1 MDIKRVRLLVVM
13 DGSEASERALRYVT
27 RVVGGRRN
35 FRVCLMYALPP
46 MPPALLEFGGARR
59 PGEQESLEEALRRR
73 QRQWVVEAKRQA
85 KPALDRARGILR
97 KAGMAP
103 GRLAAK
109 FLDPPMRGRMVEE
122 ILDQARARRCR
133 GIVIGRES
141 MSWLR
146 ELVDG
151 DLAQELVRAAK
162 GFTVWVVE

>member
-13 DGSEASERALRYVT
+13 DESEASERALRYVT

-35 FRVCLMYALPP
+35 FRVCILHALPP
-46 MPPALLEFGGARR
+46 LPPALLEFGGAQR
-59 PGEQESLEEALRRR
+59 PGEEGSLKKALRQR
-73 QRQWVVEAKRQA
+73 QRQWIAAAKAAAR
-85 KPALDRARGILR
+85 PALYRARGILR
-97 KAGMAP
+97 KAGLAP

-109 FLDPPMRGRMVEE
+109 FLDPLERGHIVDE
-122 ILDQARARRCR
+122 ILAQARARQCR
-133 GIVIGRES
+133 GIVIGRQS

-151 DLAQELVRAAK
+151 DLAQELVRASK

>member
-1 MDIKRVRLLVVM
+1 M

-27 RVVGGRRN
+27 RVVGGCRC
-35 FRVCLMYALPP
+35 FRVCLMFALPP
-46 MPPALLEFGGARR
+46 VPPELLEFGGARR
-59 PGEQESLEEALRRR
+59 PGEEEPLTDALRQR
-73 QRQWVVEAKRQA
+73 QRQWRTDAKRQA
-85 KPALDRARGILR
+85 RPALNRARGILR

-109 FLDPPMRGRMVEE
+109 FLHTVDRGHIVDE
-122 ILDQARARRCR
+122 ILAQARARRCR

-146 ELVDG
+146 ELVYG

>member
-13 DGSEASERALRYVT
+13 DESEASERALRYVT

-35 FRVCLMYALPP
+35 FRVCLLHVLPP
-46 MPPALLEFGGARR
+46 VPPALLEFGGAQR
-59 PGEQESLEEALRRR
+59 PGEEEPLETALR
-73 QRQWVVEAKRQA
+73 QRQREWIAGAKDAAR
-85 KPALDRARGILR
+85 PALYRAHGILR
-97 KAGMAP
+97 KAGLAP

-109 FLDPPMRGRMVEE
+109 FLDPLERGHIVEE
-122 ILDQARARRCR
+122 ILAQARMRRCR
-133 GIVIGRES
+133 GIVLGRQS

-151 DLAQELVRAAK
+151 DLAQALVRAAK

>member
-1 MDIKRVRLLVVM
+1 MDIKRVRLLAVM
-13 DGSEASERALRYVT
+13 DGSDASERALRYVT

-35 FRVCLMYALPP
+35 FRVCLIYALPP
-46 MPPALLEFGGARR
+46 MPPALLEFGGAPR
-59 PGEQESLEEALRRR
+59 PREEEPPEAALRRR
-73 QRQWVVEAKRQA
+73 QRQWMAGAKRQA
-85 KPALDRARGILR
+85 RPALDRARGILR

-109 FLDPPMRGRMVEE
+109 FLDPLMRGHIVEE
-122 ILDQARARRCR
+122 ILSQARARRCR
-133 GIVIGRES
+133 GIVVGRES

-151 DLAQELVRAAK
+151 DLAQEVVRAAK